1 MERLMVKMPHFWK
14 PFNYALSQ
22 ILSNAQA
29 YYMLIIHSFGLFSFY
44 PIMPHYKR
52 NPLKPLKN
60 IAFRVLYLIIV
71 MRHWGRVP
79 RIIGSQKW

>member
-1 MERLMVKMPHFWK
+1 MVKKPHFWK
-14 PFNYALSQ
+14 PIWFLASW
-22 ILSNAQA
+22 IPEKTWT

-60 IAFRVLYLIIV
+60 IAFRVLYLIFI